1 VFNPT
6 WIYAAAVY
14 AFGVALLRRAGAE
27 LPRRVAIFF
36 YGLVFIAFYLPLTQ
50 DYVNLP
56 VDFLRALPPWS
67 YTTSNPTVAN
77 GQLNDLVLQ
86 ITPWAHQVREGWR
99 SLSPPLWNHFSAS
112 GYPLLASAQSSA
124 LSPLRILGLPLSL
137 AHAMTF
143 EATMK
148 VLIAL
153 TFMFLWCR
161 RRGYSELAS
170 VTGAVAFGLSSF
182 IFVWLHFPLVTTAC
196 LVPAI
201 FYLID
206 LLVERPTIGR
216 FTAAA
221 AVWAI
226 MLFGGHPETVSHTFF
241 IAALYVAWIVGIERG
256 GGTSWKERRR
266 FLGVLAGTIVVSGL
280 LAAPLLI
287 PFAEAVTK
295 SKRYLELA
303 ASPHTARNV
312 PFSDFPSTVVLLQ
325 PHFYGEFPFESW
337 GPAHAES
344 ISGFAGY
351 LGVAAWFALIAH
363 VVRRRAWRSREMFFV
378 LATLFVLGVILAWPG
393 ISDLFHLFFQLAA
406 NARLRLM
413 FVLLL
418 AVQTAAAVDLA
429 RRDPRSLLIG
439 IAAASALL
447 LMIFASHDF
456 AHAYHRDAAVLAL
469 LPSVL
474 VLLVATVCA
483 MTGSRDTDAGE
494 VIGRRHYF
502 AVLILL
508 VAIVGEL
515 REATRHWNPIV
526 SSEWMYPKT
535 PILQRLEELKAEIP
549 ANEPFRIVGSGPA
562 FFPNISAVYGFEDV
576 RAHDPMANGRY
587 INMLA
592 LNTAY
597 DPTDYFAKWAEWDK
611 RLIDFLNVRYV
622 ITTWG
627 GELPPRYVLLYDG
640 HDGRIYENPDVLP
653 RFYAVRNVVIEY
665 RKDHFR
671 RRLADINDQWAHTAL
686 LELLKPDNQQMND
699 DLFNPRP
706 TDSPLATARIVS
718 ARPTDYT
725 LDVAAPRYSLVV
737 SSIPWWP
744 GWKIEQN
751 GTRLHPIRVNG
762 AFLGFAVPPG
772 RAEVRVWYAPWSFQ
786 TGVAIALVTIAGL
799 VIARFYLRRRRART
813 SGNVAEP
820 AA

>member
-6 WIYAAAVY
+6 WLYAGAVY
-14 AFGVALLRRAGAE
+14 ALAVIFLRRAGAE

-36 YGLVFIAFYLPLTQ
+36 YGLVFVAFYLPLTQ

-56 VDFLRALPPWS
+56 VDFLRVLPPWS
-67 YTTSNPTVAN
+67 YTTSDPTVAN

-86 ITPWAHQVREGWR
+86 ITPWAHQAREGWR
-99 SLSPPLWNHFSAS
+99 SLSPPLWNHLSAS

-137 AHAMTF
+137 DHAMTF

-196 LVPAI
+196 LVPAV

-206 LLVERPTIGR
+206 LLVERRTLAR
-216 FTAAA
+216 FSAAA

-256 GGTSWKERRR
+256 GGKSWKERRR
-266 FLGVLAGTIVVSGL
+266 LLGVLAGTIVVAGL

-295 SKRYLELA
+295 SKRYQELA
-303 ASPHTARNV
+303 ISPHTARDV
-312 PFSDFPSTVVLLQ
+312 PFSDFPSVVVLLQ

-351 LGVAAWFALIAH
+351 LGVAGWFALIAS
-363 VVRRRAWRSREMFFV
+363 VVRRRAWRSRETFFI
-378 LATLFVLGVILAWPG
+378 LATLFILGVMLAWPG
-393 ISDLFHLFFQLAA
+393 VSDLFHLFFQLAA

-413 FVLLL
+413 LALLL

-439 IAAASALL
+439 IATASALL
-447 LMIFASHDF
+447 LAIFVSHDF
-456 AHAYHRDAAVLAL
+456 ALAYHRDAAVLAL

-474 VLLVATVCA
+474 VLLVATACA
-483 MTGSRDTDAGE
+483 MTGSRDTVAGE
-494 VIGRRHYF
+494 VSGRRHYF

-549 ANEPFRIVGSGPA
+549 ANAPFRIVGGGPA
-562 FFPNISAVYGFEDV
+562 FFPNVSALYGLEDI

-592 LNTAY
+592 LNTDY
-597 DPTDYFAKWAEWDK
+597 DPTDYFARWVEWEK

-622 ITTWG
+622 ITTWRD
-627 GELPPRYVLLYDG
+627 ELPPRYRLLYDG
-640 HDGRIYENPDVLP
+640 HDGRIFENPDVLP

-671 RRLADINDQWAHTAL
+671 RKLAEMREEWAHTAL
-686 LELLKPDNQQMND
+686 LELLEPGNQQLHD

-706 TDSPLATARIVS
+706 PDSPLATARIVS
-718 ARPTDYT
+718 ARPIDYR

-744 GWKIEQN
+744 GWKIERD
-751 GTRLHPIRVNG
+751 GRRLDPIRVNG

-772 RAEVRVWYAPWSFQ
+772 RAEVRVRYAPWSFP

-799 VIARFYLRRRRART
+799 VIARLYLRRKRESRLADDL
-813 SGNVAEP
+813 P
-820 AA
+820 D